1 MAKETEEIIEWS
13 AWRLATRGGG
23 PEPRWPDRARLS
35 RRGPR
40 HVYRFPGRVPHVVR
54 HDALPAA
61 PRWVPCTSLTSGAE
75 MDGTRMSVE
84 GFAAAER
91 PPCHGAGVRVI
102 DRTTRVRDGERT
114 RRLARWWRVGPW
126 DSPRGE
132 RVPRGSCSD
141 HDGRSAVGPTVPM
154 KYWIRSVGVGGKAT
168 KGTK

>member
-1 MAKETEEIIEWS
+1 
-13 AWRLATRGGG
+13 
-23 PEPRWPDRARLS
+23 
-35 RRGPR
+35 
-40 HVYRFPGRVPHVVR
+40 
-54 HDALPAA
+54 
-61 PRWVPCTSLTSGAE
+61 

-154 KYWIRSVGVGGKAT
+154 KY
-168 KGTK
+168 